1 MIHVDVH
8 LLSDLE
14 ALSIKAADI
23 FVDLS
28 SRCIAS
34 KGQFFV
40 AVSGGSTPIRLYTLL
55 GSDMYSHQVDWRRL
69 QFFWVDER
77 FVPPS
82 HKDSNYRL
90 LHDYLLSKISI
101 PQENIHPVRTDL
113 TSPQVA
119 ASNYEEEIKNIFRL
133 AGGSLPEFDL
143 ILLGL
148 GEDGHTAS
156 LFPDNEVLKETK
168 HLVVSAIDSKHV
180 HHRMTFTLPII
191 NSAENV
197 IFLVSGGN
205 KADVVKKVLVER
217 DRSLPASLIN
227 PERGNLIFLIDKEAA
242 LYLKNT

>member
-1 MIHVDVH
+1 MLKLH

-14 ALSIKAADI
+14 ALSLNAAEI
-23 FVDLS
+23 FIDLS
-28 SRCIAS
+28 RRCIAS
-34 KGQFFV
+34 KEKFIV

-69 QFFWVDER
+69 HFFWVDER

-101 PQENIHPVRTDL
+101 PQENLHPVKTNL
-113 TSPQVA
+113 PSPQVA
-119 ASNYEEEIKNIFRL
+119 ASKYEEEIKNSFRL
-133 AGGSLPEFDL
+133 AGGSLPAFDL
-143 ILLGL
+143 ILLGI

-168 HLVVSAIDSKHV
+168 HLAVSAIDSKHI
-180 HHRMTFTLPII
+180 HHRISLTLPVI
-191 NSAENV
+191 NGAKTV
-197 IFLVSGGN
+197 VFLVSGKN
-205 KADVVKKVLVER
+205 KADVAKKVLVEK
-217 DRSLPASLIN
+217 DHSLPASLVN
-227 PERGNLIFLIDKEAA
+227 PEKGNLVFLIDKEAA